1 MKPPATVDRSRN
13 PCSCNPGVH
22 RCERPPSDRRARAAF
37 PLVLAG
43 ALLTLPGLAQTPL
56 IEGVLQV
63 RPGTLVS
70 ACGGIA
76 FRCEAWGLS
85 GTLTLASDP
94 PRITASDLRVEPLAT
109 GASFAFPAQGDL
121 ALTEL
126 VEGDSGTSEIV
137 LESPP
142 GSLQTVDLRLSAF
155 GGFGSEPD
163 GLFLEGSYNEGC
175 CDRFVIDFGL
185 APLLPVV
192 VEGALTLQDGRFQV
206 VAEFRTFEGVRGDAT
221 PVALDDQ
228 SGAFWFFEP
237 DNPEL
242 FVKVL
247 DGCEVNGRYWIFIAG
262 LTNVEVSVAVFDQ
275 RNDYVPVYGN
285 PLGRTFETVLDTEGF
300 PCESVVPGG

>member
-1 MKPPATVDRSRN
+1 MKSPATVDRSCS
-13 PCSCNPGVH
+13 PCFRDPGVH
-22 RCERPPSDRRARAAF
+22 RCQRASSGRRSWAVL
-37 PLVLAG
+37 PLILAG
-43 ALLTLPGLAQTPL
+43 ALLALPGLAQTPL
-56 IEGVLQV
+56 MEGALQV
-63 RPGTLVS
+63 RPGTLVR

-85 GTLTLASDP
+85 GTLTLATDP

-109 GASFAFPAQGDL
+109 GASFAFPPQGDL

-126 VEGDSGTSEIV
+126 VEGDSALGEIV

-142 GSLQTVDLRLSAF
+142 GSQQTVGLRLSPF

-163 GLFLEGSYNEGC
+163 GLFLEGSYDEGC

-185 APLLPVV
+185 VPLLPLM
-192 VEGALTLQDGRFQV
+192 VEGALTLQDGRFQI
-206 VAEFRTFEGVRGDAT
+206 VADFRTFEGVRGDAT

-247 DGCEVNGRYWIFIAG
+247 DGCELNGRYWIFIAG
-262 LTNVEVSVAVFDQ
+262 LTNVEVNVAVFDV
-275 RNDYVPVYGN
+275 RSDAVPVYGN

-300 PCESVVPGG
+300 LCESVLPGG